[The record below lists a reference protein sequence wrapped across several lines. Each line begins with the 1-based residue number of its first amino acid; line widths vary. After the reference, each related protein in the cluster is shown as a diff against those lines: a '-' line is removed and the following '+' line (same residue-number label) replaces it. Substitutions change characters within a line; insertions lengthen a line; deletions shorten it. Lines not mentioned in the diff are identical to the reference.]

1 MEYNDQMKNRVKRME
16 GQLRGILKMME
27 ENKDC
32 KEVITQL
39 SAVRSA
45 VDRTIGVIVSS
56 NLVECVQDAGVNG
69 EKTDEMIKEAVNLLV
84 KSRWNSR
91 VDIFFSFVMIPIGV
105 IVKRKGGIKMNADKV
120 LDAKGLACP
129 MPIVKSRMAINEL
142 EGGKY

>member
-27 ENKDC
+27 EGKDC

-56 NLVECVQDAGVNG
+56 NLVECVQEAEQNGV
-69 EKTDEMIKEAVNLLV
+69 KTDELIKEAVNLLV
-84 KSRWNSR
+84 KSR
-91 VDIFFSFVMIPIGV
+91 
-105 IVKRKGGIKMNADKV
+105 
-120 LDAKGLACP
+120 
-129 MPIVKSRMAINEL
+129 
-142 EGGKY
+142 